1 MTIKVLVVD
10 DEEFARERI
19 KGLLSRS
26 ADYSVCAEAENGVEA
41 VKMVERHQ
49 PDIVLMDISMPEMD
63 GLEAARQLSQGENPP
78 AVIFTTAYGEYAL
91 EAFSTKATGYLMK
104 PIRQE
109 QLLQSLEQA
118 RSLNRVQRL
127 EALEQQRD
135 GGKPGGSR
143 KHICA
148 RMRGNLELIPI
159 EEVIYFQAD
168 QKYVTVR
175 HNAGEVIIEESLKS
189 LETDLADRFIRIHR
203 NALVAKSRI
212 TGLAKSEIGRTR
224 ITLDD
229 VGDQLEVSRRHL
241 AEVRRFVRGK

>member
-1 MTIKVLVVD
+1 MSLKVLVVD
-10 DEEFARERI
+10 DEEYARARI
-19 KGLLSRS
+19 KGLLASQV
-26 ADYSVCAEAENGVEA
+26 DYTVFAEAENGVDA
-41 VKMVERHQ
+41 VIMTERYQ
-49 PDIVLMDISMPEMD
+49 PDIVLMDISMPGMD
-63 GLEAARQLSQGENPP
+63 GLEAARHISGMDSPP

-118 RSLNRVQRL
+118 RSLNRAQRM
-127 EALEQQRD
+127 EALENRD
-135 GGKPGGSR
+135 GRNLLSR

-159 EEVIYFQAD
+159 EDVVYFQAD

-175 HNAGEVIIEESLKS
+175 HKKGEVIIEESLKS

-203 NALVAKSRI
+203 NALVSKSAI
-212 TGLAKSEIGRTR
+212 AGLSKSSVGRTQ
-224 ITLDD
+224 IVLDN
-229 VGDQLEVSRRHL
+229 VNDQLEVSRRHL
-241 AEVRRFVRGK
+241 AEVRRFVRNR

>member
-1 MTIKVLVVD
+1 MSIKILVVD
-10 DEEFARERI
+10 DEEYARERI
-19 KGLLSRS
+19 KGLIDRY
-26 ADYSVCAEAENGVEA
+26 ADYDVCAEAENGAEA
-41 VKMVERHQ
+41 VVMVERFQ
-49 PDIVLMDISMPEMD
+49 PDIVLMDITMPGMD
-63 GLEAARQLSQGENPP
+63 GLEAARHISGMEMPP

-118 RSLNRVQRL
+118 RSLNRAQRL
-127 EALEQQRD
+127 EMLEQRTGGQRS
-135 GGKPGGSR
+135 SR

-159 EEVIYFQAD
+159 EDVVYFQAD

-175 HNAGEVIIEESLKS
+175 HNGGEVIIEESLKS

-212 TGLAKSEIGRTR
+212 TGLTKSDVGRTQ
-224 ITLDD
+224 ITLDK
-229 VGDQLEVSRRHL
+229 VRDQLEVSRRHL
-241 AEVRRFVRGK
+241 AEVRRFVRGR

>member
-1 MTIKVLVVD
+1 MSIKILVVD
-10 DEEFARERI
+10 DEEYARERI
-19 KGLLSRS
+19 KGLIDRY
-26 ADYSVCAEAENGVEA
+26 ADYDVCAEAENGAEA
-41 VKMVERHQ
+41 VVMVERFQ
-49 PDIVLMDISMPEMD
+49 PDIALRDITMPGMD
-63 GLEAARQLSQGENPP
+63 GLAAARHISGMEMPP

-118 RSLNRVQRL
+118 RSLNRAQRL
-127 EALEQQRD
+127 EMLEQRTGGQRS
-135 GGKPGGSR
+135 SR

-159 EEVIYFQAD
+159 EDVVYFQAD

-175 HNAGEVIIEESLKS
+175 HNGGEVIIEESLKS

-212 TGLAKSEIGRTR
+212 TGLTKSDVGRTQ
-224 ITLDD
+224 ITLDK
-229 VGDQLEVSRRHL
+229 VRDQLEVSRRHL
-241 AEVRRFVRGK
+241 AEVRRFVRGR

>member
-1 MTIKVLVVD
+1 MTLKVLVVD
-10 DEEFARERI
+10 DEEYARARI
-19 KGLLSRS
+19 KGLLASQV
-26 ADYSVCAEAENGVEA
+26 DYTVFAEAENGVDA
-41 VKMVERHQ
+41 VIMTERYQ
-49 PDIVLMDISMPEMD
+49 PDIVLMDISMPGMD
-63 GLEAARQLSQGENPP
+63 GLEAARHISGMDSPP

-118 RSLNRVQRL
+118 RSLNRAQRM
-127 EALEQQRD
+127 EALENRE
-135 GGKPGGSR
+135 GRNLLSR

-159 EEVIYFQAD
+159 EDVVYFQAD

-175 HNAGEVIIEESLKS
+175 HKKGEVIIEESLKS

-203 NALVAKSRI
+203 NALVSKSAI
-212 TGLAKSEIGRTR
+212 AGLSKSSVGRTQ
-224 ITLDD
+224 IVLDN
-229 VGDQLEVSRRHL
+229 VNDQLEVSRRHL
-241 AEVRRFVRGK
+241 AEVRRFVRNR

>member
-1 MTIKVLVVD
+1 MSIKILVVD
-10 DEEFARERI
+10 DEEYARERI
-19 KGLLSRS
+19 KGLIDRY
-26 ADYSVCAEAENGVEA
+26 ADYDVCAEAENGAEA
-41 VKMVERHQ
+41 VVMVERFQ
-49 PDIVLMDISMPEMD
+49 PEIVLMDITMPGMD
-63 GLEAARQLSQGENPP
+63 GLEAARHIATMEMPP

-118 RSLNRVQRL
+118 RSLNRAQRL
-127 EALEQQRD
+127 EMLEQRTGGQRS
-135 GGKPGGSR
+135 SR

-159 EEVIYFQAD
+159 EDVVYFQAD

-175 HNAGEVIIEESLKS
+175 HNGGEVIIEESLKS
-189 LETDLADRFIRIHR
+189 LETDLSDRFIRIHR

-212 TGLAKSEIGRTR
+212 TGLTKSDVGRTQ
-224 ITLDD
+224 ITLDK
-229 VGDQLEVSRRHL
+229 VRDQLEVSRRHL
-241 AEVRRFVRGK
+241 AEVRRFVRGR

>member
-1 MTIKVLVVD
+1 MM
-10 DEEFARERI
+10 AERY
-19 KGLLSRS
+19 L
-26 ADYSVCAEAENGVEA
+26 
-41 VKMVERHQ
+41 
-49 PDIVLMDISMPEMD
+49 PDIVLMDISMPAMD
-63 GLEAARQLSQGENPP
+63 GLEAARHMSGMDSPP

-118 RSLNRVQRL
+118 RSLNRAQRL
-127 EALEQQRD
+127 EMLEQHTGGQRS
-135 GGKPGGSR
+135 SR

-159 EEVIYFQAD
+159 EDVVYFQAD

-175 HNAGEVIIEESLKS
+175 HNGGEVIIEESLKS

-203 NALVAKSRI
+203 YALVAKSRI
-212 TGLAKSEIGRTR
+212 TGLTKSDVGRTQ
-224 ITLDD
+224 ITLDK
-229 VGDQLEVSRRHL
+229 VRDQLEVSRRHL
-241 AEVRRFVRGK
+241 AEVRRFVRGR

>member
-1 MTIKVLVVD
+1 MAIKVLVVD

-19 KGLLSRS
+19 MGLLES
-26 ADYSVCAEAENGVEA
+26 ATEYEVCAEAETGAEA
-41 VKMVERHQ
+41 VLMVERFQ
-49 PDIVLMDISMPEMD
+49 PDIVLMDISMPDMD
-63 GLEAARQLSQGENPP
+63 GLEAARRIAEIDSPP

-127 EALEQQRD
+127 EMLDQRE
-135 GGKPGGSR
+135 GAKAKR
-143 KHICA
+143 RHICA

-159 EEVIYFQAD
+159 EDIVYFQAD

-175 HNAGEVIIEESLKS
+175 HNKGEVIIEESLKS
-189 LETDLADRFIRIHR
+189 LEGDLSDRFIRIHR
-203 NALVAKSRI
+203 NALVAKNRI
-212 TGLAKSEIGRTR
+212 TGLAKSDIGRTQV
-224 ITLDD
+224 TLDK
-229 VGDQLEVSRRHL
+229 VEDQLEVSRRHL
-241 AEVRRFVRGK
+241 AEVRRFVRGR

>member
-1 MTIKVLVVD
+1 MSIKILVVD
-10 DEEFARERI
+10 DEEYARERI
-19 KGLLSRS
+19 KGLIDRY
-26 ADYSVCAEAENGVEA
+26 ADYDVCAEAENGAEA
-41 VKMVERHQ
+41 VVMVERFQ
-49 PDIVLMDISMPEMD
+49 PDIVLMDITMPGMD
-63 GLEAARQLSQGENPP
+63 GLEAARHISGMDMPP

-118 RSLNRVQRL
+118 RSLNRAQRL
-127 EALEQQRD
+127 EMLEQRTGGQRS
-135 GGKPGGSR
+135 SR

-159 EEVIYFQAD
+159 EDVVYFQAD

-175 HNAGEVIIEESLKS
+175 HNGGEVIIEESLKS

-212 TGLAKSEIGRTR
+212 TGLTKSDVGRTQ
-224 ITLDD
+224 ITLDK
-229 VGDQLEVSRRHL
+229 VRDQLEVSRRHL
-241 AEVRRFVRGK
+241 AEVRRFVRGR